1 MPVMKGVPRCLRM
14 PKAGGANRPY
24 SAEMALSHPLNQPP
38 GTCRGGPEG
47 AAIELR
53 SDGLAGRR
61 FTSAGQ
67 GCVYTLVGLS
77 AFSTAL

>member
-1 MPVMKGVPRCLRM
+1 MPVMKGVFRCLRM
-14 PKAGGANRPY
+14 PKAGGADRPY

-47 AAIELR
+47 AALELR

-67 GCVYTLVGLS
+67 GCVYTLAGLS

>member
-47 AAIELR
+47 AA
-53 SDGLAGRR
+53 LAI
-61 FTSAGQ
+61 TE
-67 GCVYTLVGLS
+67 
-77 AFSTAL
+77 